1 MPFNMQEDYQ
11 LENSGC
17 KITIVVNAKN
27 NFKIN
32 SQVNFGKSNNLL
44 SNQIGPKN
52 DKYDQNIIKQSK
64 YFLKLMQTIN

>member
-11 LENSGC
+11 IENSGC

-44 SNQIGPKN
+44 SN
-52 DKYDQNIIKQSK
+52 
-64 YFLKLMQTIN
+64 